1 MSFYSLSK
9 DHLTCS
15 DHTSPTRVSCDILIQ
30 EWRKLRSVSHQNC
43 CLKLSYKIFL
53 LFIYILMFL

>member
-1 MSFYSLSK
+1 MPFDSLSK

-30 EWRKLRSVSHQNC
+30 EWRKLRSVSH
-43 CLKLSYKIFL
+43 
-53 LFIYILMFL
+53 